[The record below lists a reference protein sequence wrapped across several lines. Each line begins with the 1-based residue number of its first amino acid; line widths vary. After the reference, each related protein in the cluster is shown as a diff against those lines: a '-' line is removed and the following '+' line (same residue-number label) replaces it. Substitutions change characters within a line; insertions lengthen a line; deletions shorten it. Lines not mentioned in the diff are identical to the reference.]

1 MRPFRDFAL
10 NEFGV
15 AVLREDRVEP
25 RRAGDIEGYD
35 VITAAGQCLDD
46 PGTDETA
53 SAGYEN
59 AHN

>member
-15 AVLREDRVEP
+15 AVLREYRVEP
-25 RRAGDIEGYD
+25 RRAGDIEGND
-35 VITAAGQCLDD
+35 MITAVHQCLDN
-46 PGTDETA
+46 PGTDEA
-53 SAGYEN
+53 AAAGYEN